1 MDKDELLQ
9 LVAARL
15 VPVAHGETGDD
26 GLASARDTHGS
37 TAETRDKSPPGS
49 SSPPVREGD
58 VPHDHKALDEGA
70 NRSRQPVI

>member
-37 TAETRDKSPPGS
+37 TAETRDKKSAGVVVAAGS
-49 SSPPVREGD
+49 GRRRPARPQGTR
-58 VPHDHKALDEGA
+58 DEGRRA
-70 NRSRQPVI
+70 N